1 MICRVCDSSNLVPAI
16 DLGMQPWA
24 NNFLRAEDIGHEPL
38 YPLNVLYCRD
48 CATVQLDYTVKKEI
62 MFADH
67 TYLSGITSSLSDHFR
82 NIAQEIDRRFFAAR
96 ENKSVLDIGSN
107 DGTQLK
113 HYRELGYDLLGVES
127 SRTTARIA
135 NEAGINT
142 LHVF

>member
-82 NIAQEIDRRFFAAR
+82 NIAQEIDRRFLPQGRISLFWT
-96 ENKSVLDIGSN
+96 SVPMMAPSLNII
-107 DGTQLK
+107 
-113 HYRELGYDLLGVES
+113 VS
-127 SRTTARIA
+127 S
-135 NEAGINT
+135 
-142 LHVF
+142 L